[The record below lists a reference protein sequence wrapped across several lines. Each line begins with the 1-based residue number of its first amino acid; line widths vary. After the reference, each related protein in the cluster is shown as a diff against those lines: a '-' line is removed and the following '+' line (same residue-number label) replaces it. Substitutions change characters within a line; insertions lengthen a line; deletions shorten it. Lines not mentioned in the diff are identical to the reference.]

1 MKIYF
6 FALAS
11 FLFLAHN
18 RVVAQTTKEDEK
30 NKSTQRII
38 PRFGIGFSKHVMAEV
53 GFGYS
58 VSNFSNHEKLGLNT
72 AIRTIYASYE
82 AVKPFSS
89 TQINGYK
96 VGAEINMIGHVTS
109 SGGLELAYYERPGSA
124 SVALIPKIGIPLFI
138 GSLTYGLSMQSNS
151 EMRKEIGRH
160 RLTLVV
166 WINRK
171 NSKVLGEFLKKG

>member
-1 MKIYF
+1 MKINLLIF
-6 FALAS
+6 GSALLFLQNMAFAQSALA
-11 FLFLAHN
+11 
-18 RVVAQTTKEDEK
+18 DENHK
-30 NKSTQRII
+30 TTQRII

-53 GFGYS
+53 GLGYS
-58 VSNFSNHEKLGLNT
+58 VSNFSNHEKMGLNT

-96 VGAEINMIGHVTS
+96 LGAEINMIGHVTS
-109 SGGLELAYYERPGSA
+109 SGAVELAYYERPGAS
-124 SVALIPKIGIPLFI
+124 SVALIPKIGIPLFV
-138 GSLTYGLSMQSNS
+138 GSLTYGLSMHSNS

-160 RLTLVV
+160 RLTLTV
-166 WINRK
+166 WLNRK